1 MYENGKNNTLYL
13 ILLSII
19 RGRTFTLVW
28 SIFSLF
34 KSWFYEI
41 SNVILA
47 FLPFIYLNIN
57 KISEFGFKNIFI
69 LNNIIQI
76 INFIILIFACWIFNE
91 QIICN
96 FWGLNQNTH
105 NNIIMRSHI
114 ELLYIFE
121 MKVMHNLYIEKYIL
135 INIIFKKQ
143 KQCNEYYLINIL
155 SFFNIYL
162 FYKIIFII
170 NIKKFK

>member
-76 INFIILIFACWIFNE
+76 INFIILIFAC
-91 QIICN
+91 
-96 FWGLNQNTH
+96 
-105 NNIIMRSHI
+105 
-114 ELLYIFE
+114 
-121 MKVMHNLYIEKYIL
+121 
-135 INIIFKKQ
+135 
-143 KQCNEYYLINIL
+143 
-155 SFFNIYL
+155 
-162 FYKIIFII
+162 
-170 NIKKFK
+170 

>member
-1 MYENGKNNTLYL
+1 
-13 ILLSII
+13 
-19 RGRTFTLVW
+19 
-28 SIFSLF
+28 
-34 KSWFYEI
+34 
-41 SNVILA
+41 
-47 FLPFIYLNIN
+47 
-57 KISEFGFKNIFI
+57 
-69 LNNIIQI
+69 
-76 INFIILIFACWIFNE
+76 
-91 QIICN
+91 
-96 FWGLNQNTH
+96 
-105 NNIIMRSHI
+105 MRSHI

>member
-34 KSWFYEI
+34 KPWFYEI

-47 FLPFIYLNIN
+47 FLSFIYLNIN

-76 INFIILIFACWIFNE
+76 INFIILIFAC
-91 QIICN
+91 
-96 FWGLNQNTH
+96 
-105 NNIIMRSHI
+105 
-114 ELLYIFE
+114 
-121 MKVMHNLYIEKYIL
+121 
-135 INIIFKKQ
+135 
-143 KQCNEYYLINIL
+143 
-155 SFFNIYL
+155 
-162 FYKIIFII
+162 
-170 NIKKFK
+170 